1 MTAPSEENNSEAQ
14 RSLIKGVEHV
24 AIATKDP
31 QRLAR
36 WYVEHLNFAPLLDAG
51 ATVYI
56 KAPNSV
62 ILEFVAAE
70 NTAPSPGIRDAGI
83 RHIAFS
89 VDDLEAAHAQL
100 KSRGIEFEPQAIV
113 LPGMRLHF
121 FRDLEGNYLHL
132 VCREKPLL

>member
-1 MTAPSEENNSEAQ
+1 MIGPSEERNSEPR

-36 WYVEHLNFAPLLDAG
+36 WYVEHLNFAPLLDTG
-51 ATVYI
+51 TTVYI

-70 NTAPSPGIRDAGI
+70 NTAPRPGIRDSGI
-83 RHIAFS
+83 RHMAFS

-100 KSRGIEFEPQAIV
+100 KSMGIEFEPQAIV

-121 FRDLEGNYLHL
+121 FRDLEGNHLHL

>member
-1 MTAPSEENNSEAQ
+1 MTGSSGEENSETR
-14 RSLIKGVEHV
+14 RSFFKGVEHV

-36 WYVEHLNFAPLLDAG
+36 WYVEHLNFAPLLDTG

-70 NTAPSPGIRDAGI
+70 NTALSPGIRDAGI

-100 KSRGIEFEPQAIV
+100 KSRGIEFEPRAIV

>member
-1 MTAPSEENNSEAQ
+1 MTEFGGEKNSETR

-36 WYVEHLNFAPLLDAG
+36 WYVEHLNFAPLLDTG

-70 NTAPSPGIRDAGI
+70 NTALRPGIRDAGI

-89 VDDLEAAHAQL
+89 VDDLEAARAQL
-100 KSRGIEFEPQAIV
+100 KSRGIEFEPEAIV
-113 LPGMRLHF
+113 RPGIRLHF
-121 FRDLEGNYLHL
+121 FRDLEGNHLHL
-132 VCREKPLL
+132 VCREESLV

>member
-1 MTAPSEENNSEAQ
+1 MTASSIESSPETQ
-14 RSLIKGVEHV
+14 GSLIKGVEHV

-36 WYVEHLNFAPLLDAG
+36 WYVEHLNFAPLLDTG
-51 ATVYI
+51 TTVYI

-62 ILEFVAAE
+62 ILEFVAAD
-70 NTAPSPGIRDAGI
+70 NMSPNPAIRDSGI
-83 RHIAFS
+83 RHIAFT
-89 VDDLEAAHAQL
+89 VDDLEAARAQL
-100 KSRGIEFEPQAIV
+100 KSAGIEFEPQPII

>member
-1 MTAPSEENNSEAQ
+1 MTGPGEAKNSKTQ
-14 RSLIKGVEHV
+14 KSFIKGVEHV

-36 WYVEHLNFAPLLDAG
+36 WYVEHLNFAPLLDTG
-51 ATVYI
+51 TTVYI

-70 NTAPSPGIRDAGI
+70 NTAPSPGIRDSGI
-83 RHIAFS
+83 RHIALS

-100 KSRGIEFEPQAIV
+100 KSMGIEFELQAIV

>member
-1 MTAPSEENNSEAQ
+1 MSGLSEERKS
-14 RSLIKGVEHV
+14 RGSLIKGVEHV

-36 WYVEHLNFAPLLDAG
+36 WYVEHLNCAPLRDTG

-62 ILEFVAAE
+62 ILEFVTAE
-70 NTAPSPGIRDAGI
+70 NTSPSPGIRDSGI

-100 KSRGIEFEPQAIV
+100 KSTGIEFEPLPIV
-113 LPGMRLHF
+113 LPAMRLHF

>member
-1 MTAPSEENNSEAQ
+1 MTGPSEDKESETR

-36 WYVEHLNFAPLLDAG
+36 WYLEHLNFAPLLDTG
-51 ATVYI
+51 TTVYI

-70 NTAPSPGIRDAGI
+70 STCPSPGIRDSGI

-89 VDDLEAAHAQL
+89 VDDLEAAQAQL
-100 KSRGIEFEPQAIV
+100 KSTGIEFEPQPIV

-121 FRDLEGNYLHL
+121 FRDLDGNYLHL